1 MEDYIDILDLT
12 EDNDVLATENSNEF
26 EDLED
31 PSKPFRFEY
40 AHECLTESSSRFKER
55 RNNV

>member
-12 EDNDVLATENSNEF
+12 EDNGVLATNEF